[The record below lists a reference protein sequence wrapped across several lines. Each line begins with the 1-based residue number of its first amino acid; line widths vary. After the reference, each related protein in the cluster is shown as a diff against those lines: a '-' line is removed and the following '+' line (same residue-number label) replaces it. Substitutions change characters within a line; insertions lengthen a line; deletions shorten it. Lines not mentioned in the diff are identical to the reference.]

1 MLNQSQSSFMSPQIR
16 KKDIILKDFLVSPK
30 QPFYKIDKKKQSLSV
45 HKSEMIHGNMRTT
58 MYRIAS

>member
-30 QPFYKIDKKKQSLSV
+30 QPFYKIDKKKQ
-45 HKSEMIHGNMRTT
+45 
-58 MYRIAS
+58 